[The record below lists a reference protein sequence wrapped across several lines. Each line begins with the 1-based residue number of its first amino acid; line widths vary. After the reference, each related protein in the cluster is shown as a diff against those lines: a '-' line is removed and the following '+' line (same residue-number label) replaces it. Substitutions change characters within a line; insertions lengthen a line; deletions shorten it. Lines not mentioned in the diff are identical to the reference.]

1 MNKPSYT
8 EEELRAL
15 LREATLILAYYA
27 EKSTWDN
34 WKDENGR
41 VHPPTGAFD
50 NGIKAQIF
58 LTKVKELK
66 K

>member
-15 LREATLILAYYA
+15 LREATRILQFYA
-27 EKSTWDN
+27 AKDTWDN

-41 VHPPTGAFD
+41 VHPPKGVHD
-50 NGIKAQIF
+50 NGLLAQGF
-58 LTKVKELK
+58 LNKIGLK